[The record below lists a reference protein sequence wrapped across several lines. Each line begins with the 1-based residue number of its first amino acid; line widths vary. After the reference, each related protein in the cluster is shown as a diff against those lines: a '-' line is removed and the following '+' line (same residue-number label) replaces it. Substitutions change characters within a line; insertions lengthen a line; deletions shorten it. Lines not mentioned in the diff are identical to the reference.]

1 MVMPKFEYV
10 CKYDFEGFKTFI
22 ELKIYTNGKKATT
35 LFLKRKLYVRQ

>member
-1 MVMPKFEYV
+1 MVMPKLEFV

-35 LFLKRKLYVRQ
+35 LKILSLAIFF